1 MTLAQE
7 KNAIDQDISNKAGQ
21 PKAISPAILGSRL
34 KSMVDTLT
42 DFAVGKT
49 DKAQPNGIATLDE
62 NGKVPSE
69 QLPEISGELPHTSNL
84 SLIAETIEEDGVQMI
99 GLSDISVESE
109 KPIYTGIIKVDGY
122 GTFTINGNFPTEN
135 STGFFVKQLETG
147 DTSIHIS
154 TGAKQLNDIADFE
167 GFKAVTINSEDEIVS
182 VSKAKFEELINDI
195 ISRNIESHLAGI
207 DGYNGTENQTLENN
221 EGVFNWVTKI

>member
-1 MTLAQE
+1 MTPEQI
-7 KNAIDQDISNKAGQ
+7 KNSIDQSVTNKTGQ
-21 PKAISPAILGSRL
+21 AKSITPNILGGVL
-34 KSMVDTLT
+34 KSII
-42 DFAVGKT
+42 DFSTSFFTPKSE
-49 DKAQPNGIATLDE
+49 KSQPNGIATLDE

-84 SLIAETIEEDGVQMI
+84 SLIAETIEEEGVQMI

-109 KPIYTGIIKVDGY
+109 NPIYTGITKVDGY
-122 GTFTINGNFPTEN
+122 GTFTINGNFPTVN

-154 TGAKQLNDIADFE
+154 TGAKQLNDIADFK